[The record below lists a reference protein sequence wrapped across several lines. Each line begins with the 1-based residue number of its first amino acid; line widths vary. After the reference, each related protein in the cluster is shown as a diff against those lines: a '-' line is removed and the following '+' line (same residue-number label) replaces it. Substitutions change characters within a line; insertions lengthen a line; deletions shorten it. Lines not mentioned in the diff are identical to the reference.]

1 MKAKVYL
8 YNTKRKD
15 KQLKNKSN
23 METRSSFE
31 ISEMKKSIKKLNGM
45 LKSLTEEETEMEQ
58 TRNNH
63 TYEMKKLESRNEIF
77 DMMNLMEEMTSIV
90 STMGYSAGC
99 WDNWEERN
107 FQLAKAAMQGF
118 IASGKFPYTEEDGFE
133 KLATYSIEMA
143 DEMVEQLKE
152 YKRHE
157 ND

>member
-23 METRSSFE
+23 MEAKRTD
-31 ISEMKKSIKKLNGM
+31 SERI
-45 LKSLTEEETEMEQ
+45 
-58 TRNNH
+58 
-63 TYEMKKLESRNEIF
+63 
-77 DMMNLMEEMTSIV
+77 
-90 STMGYSAGC
+90 
-99 WDNWEERN
+99 NWEERN

-143 DEMVEQLKE
+143 DEMVTQLKE
-152 YKRHE
+152 YDRHSHTNNGKE
-157 ND
+157 G

>member
-1 MKAKVYL
+1 MKANVYL

-31 ISEMKKSIKKLNGM
+31 ISERI
-45 LKSLTEEETEMEQ
+45 
-58 TRNNH
+58 
-63 TYEMKKLESRNEIF
+63 
-77 DMMNLMEEMTSIV
+77 
-90 STMGYSAGC
+90 
-99 WDNWEERN
+99 NWEERN